1 MEDRK
6 CGRWRS
12 GQERLSGEAAVAEGD
27 VDGEVGR
34 LEAGVVG
41 MIVVGFTTYAI
52 DGGICAPVRCNRE
65 CAVGDGG

>member
-1 MEDRK
+1 MM
-6 CGRWRS
+6 
-12 GQERLSGEAAVAEGD
+12 
-27 VDGEVGR
+27 GEVGR

-65 CAVGDGG
+65 CAVGDGGERIWSVGVIITG